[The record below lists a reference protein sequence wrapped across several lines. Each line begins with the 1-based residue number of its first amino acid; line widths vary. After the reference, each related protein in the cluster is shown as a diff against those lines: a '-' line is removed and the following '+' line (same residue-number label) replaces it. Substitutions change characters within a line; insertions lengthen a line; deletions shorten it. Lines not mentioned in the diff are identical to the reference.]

1 MKITRNSIKL
11 TEIVKSVNI
20 IPLNRDQVV
29 CMSDKARTWFSMIN
43 ESVHA
48 SDDHDIGDVYAVN
61 RFFLVVKRGIVN
73 VHYYYIPLSK
83 IEGWDSHVLWLKVTE
98 DEVKTK
104 YEIEASPD
112 PSTYY
117 VKEHAYYSV
126 PSPLPLIPL
135 KLSKY
140 ENEYTGLPSTDVPRV
155 YSCPLCNVV
164 FQTEGELG
172 KHLEQAG
179 H

>member
-1 MKITRNSIKL
+1 
-11 TEIVKSVNI
+11 
-20 IPLNRDQVV
+20 
-29 CMSDKARTWFSMIN
+29 MSDKARTWFSMIN
-43 ESVHA
+43 ESVHT
-48 SDDHDIGDVYAVN
+48 SDDQDVGDVYAVN

-73 VHYYYIPLSK
+73 VHYYYIPMSK
-83 IEGWDSHVLWLKVTE
+83 IEGWDGHVLWLKVTE

-104 YEIEASPD
+104 YESERSPD

-117 VKEHAYYSV
+117 VQEHPYFSLE
-126 PSPLPLIPL
+126 SPLPLIPL

-140 ENEYTGLPSTDVPRV
+140 ENEMTAVPSDDVPLV

-164 FQTEGELG
+164 FQTEQELG
-172 KHLEQAG
+172 KHIEQAA

>member
-140 ENEYTGLPSTDVPRV
+140 ENEYTALPPTDVPRL

-164 FQTEGELG
+164 FQTEQELG
-172 KHLEQAG
+172 NHLEQAG